1 MINETKEEVMDEK
14 EKQIYIDMQHIV
26 KKQDEKSFEIMQMR
40 VMLVIMFFISVFQSA
55 FFLKMFF

>member
-26 KKQDEKSFEIMQMR
+26 KNKMR
-40 VMLVIMFFISVFQSA
+40 KI
-55 FFLKMFF
+55 LKLCK